1 MFKLLFTKKWIALTL
16 AVIVLIPA
24 FESLSDWQYRRLD
37 SRLSY
42 NAQVTTAQ
50 AFAPV
55 PFAQLAPNGVLQNST
70 DIWRPVTA
78 IGNFLPSEQYLIRK
92 KSLDSEAGL
101 WVVTPFQ
108 LLDGTKINVVR
119 GWTAA
124 ANSAQDSPELSAV
137 TTTQIELTGRLRQ
150 ISPLNVI
157 EPADIPTGQRI
168 GLDPKYGD
176 AYLEL
181 VKAQP
186 PLNNPEVLLLPG
198 PKITEGT
205 HRSYAI
211 QWQIFA
217 VMLVIGYA
225 ILFRNDLIERRKLPI
240 V

>member
-1 MFKLLFTKKWIALTL
+1 MFKLFFTKKWIAMTL

-37 SRLSY
+37 SRLAYNSQVT
-42 NAQVTTAQ
+42 NAQASL
-50 AFAPV
+50 PV
-55 PFAQLAPNGVLQNST
+55 SFNQLAPNGILENKL

-78 IGNFLPSEQYLIRK
+78 LGNFLPNEQYLIRK

-108 LLDGTKINVVR
+108 LVDGTKINVVR

-124 ANSAQDSPELSAV
+124 GSSAQVSPQLSAV
-137 TTTQIELTGRLRQ
+137 DTAQLELTGRLRQ
-150 ISPLNVI
+150 INPPNLV
-157 EPADIPTGQRI
+157 EPTDIPVGQRI

-181 VKAQP
+181 VSANP
-186 PLNNPEVLLLPG
+186 PLNNPEVLTLPG

-217 VMLVIGYA
+217 VMLIIGYA
-225 ILFRNDLIERRKLPI
+225 ILFRNDLIERRKLP
-240 V
+240 VV